1 MQCLPCS
8 LWSHVQCAR
17 RTAKRSQFSCH
28 VCRAVPSRR
37 KKGFDQTRS
46 LAVRIPRHILPSPPS
61 SALGS
66 TSTVS
71 DPHTH
76 PSISNSHPPPIP
88 PATQSPYASI
98 SVQSANPQASPF
110 CLDNPS
116 QCSMSYH
123 SHSPHSPPEGTARSD
138 TIFSPPISISLVPNI
153 NTTAY
158 PQPNN
163 PATAP
168 YTMTS
173 SSPKLTQ
180 DYSQTGG
187 SSQETRFS
195 SSSPP
200 DACNASYT
208 ADPSSLDATLTPS
221 YSSPR
226 LHHPPPLGVT
236 LSTSTSFPQ
245 TPRHINAKPPC

>member
-1 MQCLPCS
+1 MHACECGALWRLYTHLLALAAASTTSPALRCYSPPPVSSRAAPHFSRFCIGEKEKVRCVCGVSSATGKPLVQCLPCS

-88 PATQSPYASI
+88 PATQSAYASI

-123 SHSPHSPPEGTARSD
+123 SHSPHSPPEGTASSD
-138 TIFSPPISISLVPNI
+138 TISVGNLQPPNLYFAGAQYQYHCLSPTKQSCHRSLYYDLFLP
-153 NTTAY
+153 
-158 PQPNN
+158 
-163 PATAP
+163 
-168 YTMTS
+168 
-173 SSPKLTQ
+173 
-180 DYSQTGG
+180 
-187 SSQETRFS
+187 
-195 SSSPP
+195 
-200 DACNASYT
+200 
-208 ADPSSLDATLTPS
+208 
-221 YSSPR
+221 
-226 LHHPPPLGVT
+226 
-236 LSTSTSFPQ
+236 
-245 TPRHINAKPPC
+245 

>member
-1 MQCLPCS
+1 M
-8 LWSHVQCAR
+8 
-17 RTAKRSQFSCH
+17 
-28 VCRAVPSRR
+28 
-37 KKGFDQTRS
+37 
-46 LAVRIPRHILPSPPS
+46 
-61 SALGS
+61 
-66 TSTVS
+66 
-71 DPHTH
+71 
-76 PSISNSHPPPIP
+76 
-88 PATQSPYASI
+88 
-98 SVQSANPQASPF
+98 QSANPQAFPF

-200 DACNASYT
+200 DACNTSYT